1 MPEVLCYTREGKGI
15 YPDFNYPGY
24 VAYLCDLEHALHLA
38 ISEDGKPFKPLRNN
52 TGILFA
58 ACVFG
63 EDDPCGTTK
72 TLIDPWLTRG
82 ADGSF
87 ILCMIR
93 RNQNAPD
100 PLSVGCIMLFSSKD
114 LVRFKEIGFLKVSE
128 DSIRHPHCIFR
139 PENADYEIYWENEQ
153 GQAFTAVSRDLK
165 KITGTMRCEARERV
179 SETYGIEKCIPGNRI
194 SISDDEAAY
203 IRMYLDE
210 IRNTGVDPVQ
220 CTVDAGSKML
230 SYPKA
235 ICRYS
240 DGSVHEKTVDWDLSG
255 VDLALPGVYTVP
267 GRIRVKR
274 CPFPIKLN
282 FGSYSVNEINDP
294 NMDSGM
300 SDPCVTEYKGKYYL
314 SSTGNQNIVLRCA
327 DKPEDVFGAEP
338 VIIFQV
344 PVEFGQTMNGTW
356 AAELHIIDGVPYLFT
371 TICPNGDWMHV
382 KSVVLRCTG
391 DLLNPSDWEDPRY
404 CVRANGELLTEH
416 GISLDMTWFRDHG
429 TDYVM
434 WSGRKIRYGTNPL
447 VIEPADVFIGT
458 VDPAAPWQLT
468 SEPVCLLRPE
478 FGWDRCETEVV
489 EAPYLLRR
497 GDRLFVTVSG
507 SSTGMTDLYAVGLLQ
522 AKSGTNLLDPA
533 SWDRWPYPLLTKESV
548 PGEYG
553 PGHNNFVKDPE
564 SGDDLMVYHAVPH
577 DGEDRTMYRHPAMRR
592 VHWGASGLP
601 YLEMTPERDLD
612 PRFENITM
620 TLTVCAKEERA

>member
-38 ISEDGKPFKPLRNN
+38 ISEDGKSFRPLRNN

-58 ACVFG
+58 TCVFCD
-63 EDDPCGTTK
+63 DDPRGTTK

-93 RNQNAPD
+93 RNRNAPD
-100 PLSVGCIMLFSSKD
+100 PLSAGSIMLFSSQN
-114 LVRFKEIGFLKVSE
+114 LVRFQEIGFLKVSE
-128 DSIRHPHCIFR
+128 NNIRHPRCIFR
-139 PENADYEIYWENEQ
+139 PEKTNYEIYWENEQ

-165 KITGTMRCEARERV
+165 KVTGMKQCKARKQG
-179 SETYGIEKCIPGNRI
+179 SETYGIEKCVPGNRI

-220 CTVDAGSKML
+220 CTIDAGSKML

-240 DGSVHEKTVDWDLSG
+240 DGSVHEKKVDWDLSG
-255 VDLALPGVYTVP
+255 IDLTMPGVYTVS
-267 GRIRVKR
+267 GHIRVKR
-274 CPFPIKLN
+274 RPFPMKLN
-282 FGSYSVNEINDP
+282 FGPYPVSEINDP

-300 SDPCVTEYKGKYYL
+300 SDPCVTEYNGKYYL

-338 VIIFQV
+338 IIIYRV
-344 PVEFGQTMNGTW
+344 PLKSGQTMVGTW
-356 AAELHIIDGVPYLFT
+356 AAELHIIDGIPYLFT

-391 DLLNPSDWEDPRY
+391 DLLNPSDWEEPRY
-404 CVRANGELLTEH
+404 CVRANGELLTEN
-416 GISLDMTWFRDHG
+416 GISLDMTWFRDQDI
-429 TDYVM
+429 DYVM
-434 WSGRKIRYGTNPL
+434 WSGRKIRYGTDPL
-447 VIEPADVFIGT
+447 VIEPADVFIAT
-458 VDPAAPWQLT
+458 IDPAAPWRLT
-468 SEPVCLLRPE
+468 SDPVCLLRPE
-478 FGWDRCETEVV
+478 LGWDRCETEV
-489 EAPYLLRR
+489 EEGPYLLRR
-497 GDRLFVTVSG
+497 GDSLFVTVSG
-507 SSTGMTDLYAVGLLQ
+507 SSTGMSDLYAVGLLH
-522 AKSGTNLLDPA
+522 AKSGTDLLDPA
-533 SWDRWPYPLLTKESV
+533 SWERWPYPLLTKESV

-564 SGDDLMVYHAVPH
+564 NGDDLMVYHAVPH
-577 DGEDRTMYRHPAMRR
+577 DREDRTMYRHPAMRR
-592 VHWGASGLP
+592 VHWGTSGLP

-620 TLTVCAKEERA
+620 TLTVCTKEERA